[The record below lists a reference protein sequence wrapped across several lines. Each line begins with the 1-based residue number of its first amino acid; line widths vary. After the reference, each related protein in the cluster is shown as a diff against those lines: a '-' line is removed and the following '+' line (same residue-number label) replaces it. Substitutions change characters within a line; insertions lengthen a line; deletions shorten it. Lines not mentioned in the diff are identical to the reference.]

1 MTDGSVCAAV
11 APEGRGVY
19 LVPNGS
25 LNFEAMGDGTASL
38 VVSSGGQSPR
48 EFGVSYG
55 LEVTFQCTRLEF
67 RADYLFQPAAL
78 VHSGSERYWI
88 PCAFPIYAN
97 GVQDYAVPA
106 GAFIRIVNTP
116 LVMDSFYKSGEP
128 TAFIWGGV
136 NVGDGLRVC
145 LIDDSDYSIAPNG
158 DGILKTQVDFGSSC
172 QDAIEFSDTFIELP
186 SVAPLC
192 YFQPQW
198 NSCRLDG
205 GDFYGVV
212 RCDLGSYVQP
222 LDIEVVGISANANVT
237 LDFNDLVFE

>member
-25 LNFEAMGDGTASL
+25 LNFEATGDGSASL

-55 LEVTFQCTRLEF
+55 LEVNFQCTRLEF
-67 RADYLFQPAAL
+67 RADYLFHPSAL
-78 VHSGSERYWI
+78 VHSGSEQYWI
-88 PCAFPIYAN
+88 PCAFDIYAN
-97 GVQDYAVPA
+97 GAQDYALPA
-106 GAFIRIVNTP
+106 DAFIRISSTP

-145 LIDDSDYSIAPNG
+145 LIDDNDQCIAPLG
-158 DGILKTQVDFGSSC
+158 SEFPMTQVAFGSSC
-172 QDAIEFSDTFIELP
+172 QDAIEFSDTLEELP

-192 YFQPQW
+192 GISPQW
-198 NSCRLDG
+198 NSCRLDSG
-205 GDFYGVV
+205 ELTGVV
-212 RCDLGSYVQP
+212 RFDLGSYVQP
-222 LDIEVVGISANANVT
+222 LDFTADVPANGVGDVE
-237 LDFNDLVFE
+237 FNDLVIS